1 MNEAKLFSEGS
12 ATDLVCR
19 GWSRE
24 RVIDATGIDPGYH
37 NSSMK
42 TELKGVD
49 RYTYKIEHVRQRV
62 AQETVHDVLERYAA
76 CDLDK
81 VGLLEHLG
89 LHDAVNLIKLADL
102 FTALGLGE
110 QFRDAD
116 RRFRRGSMQA
126 GMIAQHGT
134 DNPFKLDE
142 YQEKAAQTREE
153 RYGAR
158 YTLAEGSVFADEA
171 RKKAQEKQS
180 GLFPEGSDED
190 LRLRGFGGRGK
201 RLPRWSDGSSVDRE
215 RYLVSHV
222 KTRCLDDDIN
232 RALEGV
238 RNGVTRREVL
248 TMLGISETLSAGVMP
263 LATLFEGLGLKSEYA
278 QCLKDKTAQTN
289 MARYGGVS
297 PMASSEVRER
307 IKTTMLDRYG
317 VVNASSLPEVK
328 ERRRRTVQERYGVD
342 SVLSDPAFRER
353 ARQTIRE
360 VYGVDNVS
368 RSEVIKARK
377 RESSMRRYGVPS
389 TALDP
394 DVRRRQLET
403 LRRNRPDLPADARGP
418 FNAPSVQAAAKATHL
433 ARHGVENPFARDDVK
448 DQIRRTVREH
458 YGVDNPSLSPVIQE
472 RRRQTMQER
481 YGVDNPSLSP
491 VIQERRRQTMQE
503 RYGVDNPFASE
514 TVKEQIRQ
522 TTRERYGVDYGME
535 SAEIRARAMDTKR
548 KKGTFN
554 SSLSEDALYELLV
567 EYADHHGMTVV
578 RQYCDEERY
587 PFAADFYIPERD
599 LFIELNGSWSHGR
612 HWYESD
618 REMDQKTA
626 QTWCKKGEKS
636 KYYRA
641 AVETWVERDVR
652 KRAAARAAQLNYVT
666 LWDGSEALSDAHLW
680 FALGAPDARDWDRE
694 YSWLDL
700 PESLTDLREGLEKQV
715 QQWAD
720 IDVTNAGSRQIS
732 WLARSGTW
740 ETFYARELQMW
751 EADEVHHRKWGRL
764 RARLLAN
771 RLHYLGKLP
780 ESALEIV
787 RGLSISGE
795 IRSYSTFVNTA
806 MVAVLDEYEPTHM
819 YDPCSGWG
827 ERLLTC
833 AQRGVMYT
841 GTDISEAVVAAHQG
855 LIDRL
860 GLANASVTLG
870 DSATRDMRGGSHEMV
885 LTCPPYGDTEIYT
898 SQGAENLDDEAFLE
912 WWKQVV
918 SMSVAPSTRVFA
930 FQISEKWRELMSTV
944 ALDVLGDQW
953 YLADEI
959 DASASRNHFQ
969 RARSRQKHRGETMV
983 VFERL

>member
-19 GWSRE
+19 GWSRQ

-42 TELKGVD
+42 AELKGVD
-49 RYTYKIEHVRQRV
+49 RHAYKIEHVRQRV
-62 AQETVHDVLERYAA
+62 AQETVRDVLERYAA

-81 VGLLEHLG
+81 AGVLEHLG
-89 LHDAVNLIKLADL
+89 LHDAVNLIKLSELYA
-102 FTALGLGE
+102 ALDMGE
-110 QFRDAD
+110 EFRDAD
-116 RRFRRGSMQA
+116 RRSRRGTMRA
-126 GMIAQHGT
+126 GMVAQYGT

-201 RLPRWSDGSSVDRE
+201 RLPQWSDGSSVDRE

-222 KTRCLDDDIN
+222 KTRCSDDDIN

-248 TMLGISETLSAGVMP
+248 TILGISETLSAGVMP

-342 SVLSDPAFRER
+342 SVLSDPALRER

-368 RSEVIKARK
+368 QSEVIKARK

-433 ARHGVENPFARDDVK
+433 ARHGVDNPFARDDVK
-448 DQIRRTVREH
+448 DQIRQTIREH

-481 YGVDNPSLSP
+481 YGVDNPFESE
-491 VIQERRRQTMQE
+491 VFQEKSRQTVQE
-503 RYGVDNPFASE
+503 RYGVDYAVQS
-514 TVKEQIRQ
+514 
-522 TTRERYGVDYGME
+522 D
-535 SAEIRARAMDTKR
+535 EIIARAMDTKR
-548 KKGTFN
+548 KNGTFAT
-554 SSLSEDALYELLV
+554 SSAEDALYELLV
-567 EYADHHGMTVV
+567 GYADQLGMTVV
-578 RQYCDEERY
+578 RQHRDEKRY
-587 PFAADFYIPERD
+587 PFAVDFYIPERD

-612 HWYESD
+612 HWYEAD
-618 REMDQKTA
+618 REMDQKMVR
-626 QTWCKKGEKS
+626 TWRKKGEKS
-636 KYYRA
+636 QYYRNA
-641 AVETWVERDVR
+641 LEVWTERDVR
-652 KRAAARAAQLNYVT
+652 KRAAAREAHLNYVT
-666 LWDGSEALSDAHLW
+666 LWDGSEALADAYLW
-680 FALGAPDARDWDRE
+680 FALGAPDGHDWERE

-700 PESLTDLREGLEKQV
+700 PESLTDLREGLGEQV

-771 RLHYLGKLP
+771 RLQYLGRLP
-780 ESALEIV
+780 ESALEVV
-787 RGLSISGE
+787 RGLAISGE
-795 IRSYSTFVNTA
+795 IRAYSTFVNTT
-806 MVAVLDEYEPTHM
+806 MLAVLDRYEPTHM

-827 ERLLTC
+827 ERMLTC
-833 AQRGVMYT
+833 AQRGVTYT
-841 GTDISEAVVAAHQG
+841 GTDISEVVVVVHQG
-855 LIDRL
+855 LINRL
-860 GLANASVTLG
+860 GLTDVSVSLG
-870 DSATRDMRGGSHEMV
+870 DSATRDMRGGTHEMV

-930 FQISEKWRELMSTV
+930 FQISEKWRKRMSAV
-944 ALDVLGDQW
+944 AQSALGEQW
-953 YLADEI
+953 HLADEI

>member
-19 GWSRE
+19 GWSRQ

-49 RYTYKIEHVRQRV
+49 RHTYKIEHVRQRV
-62 AQETVHDVLERYAA
+62 AQETVHDLLERYAT

-81 VGLLEHLG
+81 AGLLEQFG

-102 FTALGLGE
+102 FTGLGLGDE
-110 QFRDAD
+110 FRDAD
-116 RRFRRGSMQA
+116 RRFRRGSMRA

-134 DNPFKLDE
+134 DNPFKLGE

-201 RLPRWSDGSSVDRE
+201 RLPQWSDGSSVDRE

-222 KTRCLDDDIN
+222 KTRCSDDDIN

-248 TMLGISETLSAGVMP
+248 TMLGISETLSARVMSF
-263 LATLFEGLGLKSEYA
+263 AALFEGLGLKDEYA

-342 SVLSDPAFRER
+342 SVLSDPALRER

-368 RSEVIKARK
+368 QSEVIKARK
-377 RESSMRRYGVPS
+377 RGSSMRRYGVPS

-448 DQIRRTVREH
+448 DQIRQTVREH

-481 YGVDNPSLSP
+481 YGVDNPFESE
-491 VIQERRRQTMQE
+491 VFQEKSRQTVQE
-503 RYGVDNPFASE
+503 RYGVDYAVQS
-514 TVKEQIRQ
+514 
-522 TTRERYGVDYGME
+522 D
-535 SAEIRARAMDTKR
+535 EIIARAMDTKR
-548 KKGTFN
+548 KNGTFAT
-554 SSLSEDALYELLV
+554 SSAEDALYELLV
-567 EYADHHGMTVV
+567 GYADQLGMTVV
-578 RQYCDEERY
+578 RQHRDEKRY
-587 PFAADFYIPERD
+587 PFAVDFYIPERD

-612 HWYESD
+612 HWYEAD
-618 REMDQKTA
+618 REMDQKTVR
-626 QTWCKKGEKS
+626 TWRKKGEKS
-636 KYYRA
+636 QYYRNA
-641 AVETWVERDVR
+641 LEVWTERDVR
-652 KRAAARAAQLNYVT
+652 KREAAREAQLNYVT
-666 LWDGSEALSDAHLW
+666 LWDGSEALTDAYLW
-680 FALGAPDARDWDRE
+680 FTLGAPDARDWDRE

-780 ESALEIV
+780 ESALEVV
-787 RGLSISGE
+787 RGLAISGE

-806 MVAVLDEYEPTHM
+806 MTVVLDRYGPTHM

-855 LIDRL
+855 LIVRL

-930 FQISEKWRELMSTV
+930 FQISEKWRERMSAV
-944 ALDVLGDQW
+944 AFSVLGDQW
-953 YLADEI
+953 HLADEI

>member
-49 RYTYKIEHVRQRV
+49 RHTYKIEHVRQRV

-81 VGLLEHLG
+81 VGLLERLG

-278 QCLKDKTAQTN
+278 QCLKDKTVQTN

-342 SVLSDPAFRER
+342 SVLSDPALRER

-368 RSEVIKARK
+368 QSEVIKARK

-403 LRRNRPDLPADARGP
+403 LRRNCPDLPADARGP

-448 DQIRRTVREH
+448 DQIRQTVREH

-481 YGVDNPSLSP
+481 YGVDNPFESE
-491 VIQERRRQTMQE
+491 VFQEKSRQTVQE
-503 RYGVDNPFASE
+503 RYGVDYVFQS
-514 TVKEQIRQ
+514 
-522 TTRERYGVDYGME
+522 D
-535 SAEIRARAMDTKR
+535 EIIARSMDTKR
-548 KKGTFN
+548 KNGTFAT
-554 SSLSEDALYELLV
+554 SSAEDALYELLV
-567 EYADHHGMTVV
+567 GYADQHGMTVV
-578 RQYCDEERY
+578 RQHRDEKRY
-587 PFAADFYIPERD
+587 PFAVDFYIPERD

-612 HWYESD
+612 HWYEAD
-618 REMDQKTA
+618 REMDQKTVR
-626 QTWCKKGEKS
+626 TWRKKGEKS
-636 KYYRA
+636 QYYRNA
-641 AVETWVERDVR
+641 LEVWTERDVR
-652 KRAAARAAQLNYVT
+652 KREAAREAQLNYVT
-666 LWDGSEALSDAHLW
+666 LWDGSEALTDAYLW

-700 PESLTDLREGLEKQV
+700 PESLTDLREGLDKQV

-833 AQRGVMYT
+833 AQRGIAYT
-841 GTDISEAVVAAHQG
+841 GTDISEVVVAAHQG

-860 GLANASVTLG
+860 DLTDVSVSLG
-870 DSATRDMRGGSHEMV
+870 DSATRDMRGGTHEMV

-918 SMSVAPSTRVFA
+918 SMSVAPLTRVFA
-930 FQISEKWRELMSTV
+930 FQISEKWRKRMSAV
-944 ALDVLGDQW
+944 AQSVLGEQW
-953 YLADEI
+953 HLVDEI

-969 RARSRQKHRGETMV
+969 RAQSRQKHRGETMV

>member
-49 RYTYKIEHVRQRV
+49 RTAYKIEHVRQRV
-62 AQETVHDVLERYAA
+62 AQETVHDVLEQYAM

-81 VGLLEHLG
+81 AGVLEHLG
-89 LHDAVNLIKLADL
+89 LHDAVNLIKLSELYA
-102 FTALGLGE
+102 ALDMGDE
-110 QFRDAD
+110 FRDAD
-116 RRFRRGSMQA
+116 RRSRRGVMQS
-126 GMIAQHGT
+126 GMIAQYGT
-134 DNPFKLDE
+134 DNPFKLGE

-222 KTRCLDDDIN
+222 KTRCSDDDIN
-232 RALEGV
+232 RAL
-238 RNGVTRREVL
+238 
-248 TMLGISETLSAGVMP
+248 
-263 LATLFEGLGLKSEYA
+263 
-278 QCLKDKTAQTN
+278 D
-289 MARYGGVS
+289 
-297 PMASSEVRER
+297 
-307 IKTTMLDRYG
+307 
-317 VVNASSLPEVK
+317 
-328 ERRRRTVQERYGVD
+328 
-342 SVLSDPAFRER
+342 
-353 ARQTIRE
+353 
-360 VYGVDNVS
+360 
-368 RSEVIKARK
+368 
-377 RESSMRRYGVPS
+377 
-389 TALDP
+389 
-394 DVRRRQLET
+394 
-403 LRRNRPDLPADARGP
+403 
-418 FNAPSVQAAAKATHL
+418 
-433 ARHGVENPFARDDVK
+433 
-448 DQIRRTVREH
+448 
-458 YGVDNPSLSPVIQE
+458 VDNPSLSPV
-472 RRRQTMQER
+472 
-481 YGVDNPSLSP
+481 V
-491 VIQERRRQTMQE
+491 QERRRQTMQE

-514 TVKEQIRQ
+514 TVKEQIYQTVQEIYGVDYAVQSEAVQEQIRQ
-522 TTRERYGVDYGME
+522 TMRERYGVDYGME
-535 SAEIRARAMDTKR
+535 SPEIRARAMDTKR

-554 SSLSEDALYELLV
+554 SSASEDALYELLV
-567 EYADHHGMTVV
+567 EYADHYGMTVV

-587 PFAADFYIPERD
+587 PFAVDFYIPERD

-618 REMDQKTA
+618 REMDQKIA
-626 QTWCKKGEKS
+626 QTWRKKGEKS

-641 AVETWVERDVR
+641 AFETWVERDVR
-652 KRAAARAAQLNYVT
+652 KRAAAREAQLNYVT
-666 LWDGSEALSDAHLW
+666 LWDGSESLGDAHLW
-680 FALGAPDARDWDRE
+680 FALGAPDGHDWDRE

-700 PESLTDLREGLEKQV
+700 LESLIDLREGLEKQV
-715 QQWAD
+715 QQWVD

-732 WLARSGTW
+732 WLARSEVW

-751 EADEVHHRKWGRL
+751 ETDEVHHRKWGRL

-780 ESALEIV
+780 ESALEVV
-787 RGLSISGE
+787 RGLAISGE

-806 MVAVLDEYEPTHM
+806 MLAVLDRYEPTHM

-827 ERLLTC
+827 ERMLTC
-833 AQRGVMYT
+833 AQRGVAYT
-841 GTDISEAVVAAHQG
+841 GTDISEAVVQSHQG

-860 GLANASVTLG
+860 GLTNASVSLG
-870 DSATRDMRGGSHEMV
+870 DSATRDMRSGSHEMV

-898 SQGAENLDDEAFLE
+898 SDGAENLDDEAFLE

-930 FQISEKWRELMSTV
+930 FQISEKWRERMSTV
-944 ALDVLGDQW
+944 AQSALGEQW
-953 YLADEI
+953 HLADEI

-969 RARSRQKHRGETMV
+969 RAQSRQKHRGETMV

>member
-1 MNEAKLFSEGS
+1 M
-12 ATDLVCR
+12 TDLVCR

-37 NSSMK
+37 NASVR
-42 TELKGVD
+42 TELTGVD
-49 RYTYKIEHVRQRV
+49 RTAYKIEHVRSRV
-62 AQETVHDVLERYAA
+62 SSETVRDVLGQYAT

-81 VGLLEHLG
+81 AGVLEHLG
-89 LHDAVNLIKLADL
+89 LHDAMNLIKLSEL

-110 QFRDAD
+110 EFRDAD
-116 RRFRRGSMQA
+116 RRFRRGSMRA
-126 GMIAQHGT
+126 GMIAQYGT

-158 YTLAEGSVFADEA
+158 YTMAEGSVFADEA
-171 RKKAQEKQS
+171 RRKAQEKQS

-201 RLPRWSDGSSVDRE
+201 RLPQWSDGSSVDRE
-215 RYLVSHV
+215 LYLVTHV
-222 KTRCLDDDIN
+222 KTRCSDDDIN

-368 RSEVIKARK
+368 QSEVIKARK

-433 ARHGVENPFARDDVK
+433 ARHGVDNPFARDDVK
-448 DQIRRTVREH
+448 DQIRQTVREH

-481 YGVDNPSLSP
+481 YGVDNPFESE
-491 VIQERRRQTMQE
+491 VFQEKSRQTVQE
-503 RYGVDNPFASE
+503 RYGVDYAVQS
-514 TVKEQIRQ
+514 
-522 TTRERYGVDYGME
+522 D
-535 SAEIRARAMDTKR
+535 EIIARAMDTKR
-548 KKGTFN
+548 KNGTFAT
-554 SSLSEDALYELLV
+554 SSAEDALYELLV
-567 EYADHHGMTVV
+567 GYADQLGMTVV
-578 RQYCDEERY
+578 RQHRDEKRY
-587 PFAADFYIPERD
+587 PFAVDFYIPERD

-612 HWYESD
+612 HWYEAD
-618 REMDQKTA
+618 REMDQKTVR
-626 QTWCKKGEKS
+626 TWRKKGEKS
-636 KYYRA
+636 QYYRNA
-641 AVETWVERDVR
+641 LEVWTERDVR
-652 KRAAARAAQLNYVT
+652 KREAAREAQLNYVT
-666 LWDGSEALSDAHLW
+666 LWDGSEALTDAYLW
-680 FALGAPDARDWDRE
+680 FALGAPDARDWERE

-700 PESLTDLREGLEKQV
+700 PESLTDLRGGLEKQV

-720 IDVTNAGSRQIS
+720 IDVANAGSRQIS

-740 ETFYARELQMW
+740 EMFYARELQMW

-780 ESALEIV
+780 ESALEVV
-787 RGLSISGE
+787 RGLAISGE
-795 IRSYSTFVNTA
+795 IRAYSTFVNTA
-806 MVAVLDEYEPTHM
+806 MLAVLDRYEPTHM
-819 YDPCSGWG
+819 YDPCAGWG

-833 AQRGVMYT
+833 AQRGVVYT

-855 LIDRL
+855 LINRL
-860 GLANASVTLG
+860 GLTDVSVSLG
-870 DSATRDMRGGSHEMV
+870 DSAIRDMRGGSHEMV

-898 SQGAENLDDEAFLE
+898 SQGAENLDDEVFLE

-930 FQISEKWRELMSTV
+930 FQISEKWRKRMSAV